1 MVITN
6 VNNENPK
13 EHWQY
18 INFQSNEI
26 AVDFGCGRW
35 NEEEHHESD
44 WMTTPEYLLSL
55 GAEFVYGFDKDE
67 IEIKWFNERIM
78 NFVSMKF
85 IQKDLSLPNAMLDI
99 IVDLEPN
106 VVKCDIEKN
115 EIHLLNIS
123 KPIFRIVRLYAI
135 ETHEDWIYNAF
146 MSEFPNRGYEIKAV
160 INLTHA
166 RPMKVI
172 FAERI

>member
-1 MVITN
+1 MVITD

-18 INFQSNEI
+18 INFQPNEI

-35 NEEEHHESD
+35 EGVEERDSS

-55 GAEFVYGFDKDE
+55 GAEYVYGFDKDE
-67 IEIKWFNERIM
+67 KEINWFNEKFM
-78 NFVSMKF
+78 YVQQMKF
-85 IQKDLSLPNAMLDI
+85 IQKDLSLSDAMLNI
-99 IVDLEPN
+99 ISDLEPDI
-106 VVKCDIEKN
+106 VKCDIEKY
-115 EIHLLNIS
+115 EINLLYI
-123 KPIFRIVRLYAI
+123 PTLIFRTVRLYAI
-135 ETHEDWIYNAF
+135 ETHRNWIYNVF

-160 INLTHA
+160 INLIHA
-166 RPMKVI
+166 KPMKVI